1 MRHGMEGRSTYRE
14 QPNYARGS
22 SLFTAHSNHSHDD
35 HRPLST
41 HKARRSVWPRLASSR
56 LLAPG
61 LSACPTSCSSL
72 RPDHALGRFPCRTL
86 SATRARR
93 PRPPNRLARQKI
105 LYSNLFCSI
114 ARCPS
119 PDAAALIN
127 PALRSPSPPPLHSPA
142 PRRTSGRGAPRDP
155 LPLQGF
161 AYVLPR
167 TPYPV
172 PRSEPRSGP
181 ARPGPVRP
189 GQLVPLSS
197 AGSHAATLPCPRR
210 TTVLPGNAPPGFT
223 LSRIFGLSSGLSA
236 RSQRLDRIS
245 EFCSF
250 LNAGR
255 RNATTAR
262 TVFETDN
269 GAREYH
275 CQGVINMTLRAS

>member
-1 MRHGMEGRSTYRE
+1 MRHAESMQRETSLHAPGEKLEPRCEMRHGMEGRSTYRE

-127 PALRSPSPPPLHSPA
+127 PALRSPFPSPSPQPGPPADERERCAAGSTA
-142 PRRTSGRGAPRDP
+142 ASGFRLRPP
-155 LPLQGF
+155 S
-161 AYVLPR
+161 
-167 TPYPV
+167 YPV
-172 PRSEPRSGP
+172 PRTPLRAAIRSGAPRSGP
-181 ARPGPVRP
+181 AR
-189 GQLVPLSS
+189 S
-197 AGSHAATLPCPRR
+197 ACPTLQRR
-210 TTVLPGNAPPGFT
+210 VARRDLAMSASYDRPPGK
-223 LSRIFGLSSGLSA
+223 RSSGLYVIPNF
-236 RSQRLDRIS
+236 RSFFGSLCAI
-245 EFCSF
+245 
-250 LNAGR
+250 A
-255 RNATTAR
+255 ATR
-262 TVFETDN
+262 PNF
-269 GAREYH
+269 
-275 CQGVINMTLRAS
+275 